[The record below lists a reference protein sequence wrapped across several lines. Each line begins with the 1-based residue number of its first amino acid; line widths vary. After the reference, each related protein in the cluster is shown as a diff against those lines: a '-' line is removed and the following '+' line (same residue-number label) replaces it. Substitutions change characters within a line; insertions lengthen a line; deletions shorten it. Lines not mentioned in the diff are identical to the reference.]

1 MSVLL
6 MSLKALAISL
16 IEPAKAN
23 ILAESPSDLVRP
35 PNRLVEPPEAP
46 PEPLLPPLLKGF
58 LKFFNSPRVLDNA
71 LTERAILDTTNQP
84 AEAVIIPPRILPVF
98 LP

>member
-16 IEPAKAN
+16 IDPAKAN

-35 PNRLVEPPEAP
+35 PNRLVEPPEAL
-46 PEPLLPPLLKGF
+46 PEPLPPPLLKGF

-71 LTERAILDTTNQP
+71 LIERAILDTTNQP

>member
-35 PNRLVEPPEAP
+35 PTMSPEPPEAP

-58 LKFFNSPRVLDNA
+58 LKFFNSPRVLDRA
-71 LTERAILDTTNQP
+71 FTERAILDTTNHP
-84 AEAVIIPPRILPVF
+84 ADAVIIPPRILPVF